1 MADTGIPSHV
11 MLAVGEQHTFPLS
24 SLAMAGYQWFG
35 SVGGDDPGA
44 VTVELRRAAGPPST
58 KPGLSVSE
66 EAVVRGIRPGRAV
79 VRLEQRRSWE
89 RDRPPAQRFELQV
102 QVGR

>member
-1 MADTGIPSHV
+1 
-11 MLAVGEQHTFPLS
+11 MLVVGEQRTFPLS
-24 SLAMAGYQWFG
+24 SLAMAGYQWSG

-44 VTVELRRAAGPPST
+44 VTVELRRVTPGPSAR
-58 KPGLSVSE
+58 PGLSAPE
-66 EAVVRGIRPGRAV
+66 EAVVRGVRPGSAV

-89 RDRPPAQRFELQV
+89 RDRPPAQLFELEV